1 MFLLIAPIIGVI
13 ALVCLYVGEYR
24 ANNKRIQNGQ
34 PPKRYHD
41 LTDHAP
47 PVNVIDWSSRK

>member
-1 MFLLIAPIIGVI
+1 MIFLLAPILGVI

-24 ANNKRIQNGQ
+24 ANNKRIRNGQ

-41 LTDHAP
+41 LTDHVP
-47 PVNVIDWSSRK
+47 PVDVIDWSRRT